1 MLAPVVPAVLL
12 VLVQISYPLASGVA
26 RDRVT
31 VAVVL
36 LSAGTALVHAVVTRG
51 IRYALG
57 FVVIVSGLGLV
68 AEIVGTATGF
78 PFGSYEYADG
88 RLGPALMGVPLVVAL
103 AWTGGLYPVWVVAG
117 LSTRRWGGRVGLTA
131 VGAVGWDLFL
141 DPQMVADGQ
150 WTWGAAGRGLP
161 GLDEIPYTN
170 YLGWFAVALVMAL
183 LLTGLDR
190 VAGTGSPNTFAP
202 AAERLPSTA
211 QTPAT
216 APDEAQDGT
225 SALKLGTPDPTGPE
239 HGSRGP
245 VSPIS
250 AAAVVPA
257 AVFMWTWLGSTL
269 AHAVF
274 LDLPYSAWYGCI
286 GLGVLGVPLLV
297 RSVAARRV

>member
-1 MLAPVVPAVLL
+1 MLAPAIPAVLL

-36 LSAGTALVHAVVTRG
+36 LSAGTALVHAVATRG

-78 PFGSYEYADG
+78 PFGCYAYADG
-88 RLGPALMGVPLVVAL
+88 RSGPAVAGVPLVVAL

-117 LSTRRWGGRVGLTA
+117 LLTRRWAGRVVLTA

-150 WTWGAAGRGLP
+150 WTWCAAGRGLP
-161 GLDEIPYTN
+161 GIDEIPYTN

-183 LLTGLDR
+183 LLTVLAR
-190 VAGTGSPNTFAP
+190 VAGTANAFAP
-202 AAERLPSTA
+202 AAARLLSTA
-211 QTPAT
+211 QTQAAAPEVAAGTPAL
-216 APDEAQDGT
+216 E
-225 SALKLGTPDPTGPE
+225 LGTADSTGPE
-239 HGSRGP
+239 HRSREP

-250 AAAVVPA
+250 ADAVVPV

-274 LDLPYSAWYGCI
+274 LDLPYSAWYGCV

-297 RSVAARRV
+297 RSAAARRG

>member
-1 MLAPVVPAVLL
+1 MLL
-12 VLVQISYPLASGVA
+12 VLVQISYPLASGDA

-36 LSAGTALVHAVVTRG
+36 LSAGTALVHAVATRG

-57 FVVIVSGLGLV
+57 FAVIVSGLGLV
-68 AEIVGTATGF
+68 AEVVGTATGF
-78 PFGSYEYADG
+78 PFGCYAYAVG
-88 RLGPALMGVPLVVAL
+88 RSGPAVAGVPLVVAL

-117 LSTRRWGGRVGLTA
+117 LSTRPWGGRVVLTA

-150 WTWGAAGRGLP
+150 WAWCAPGRGLP
-161 GLDEIPYTN
+161 GIDEIPYTN

-183 LLTGLDR
+183 LLTVLDR
-190 VAGTGSPNTFAP
+190 FVGRANANAFAP
-202 AAERLPSTA
+202 AAARLLSTA
-211 QTPAT
+211 QTQAA
-216 APDEAQDGT
+216 APDAAAGT
-225 SALKLGTPDPTGPE
+225 SPPALGTADSTSPE
-239 HGSRGP
+239 HRSRQP
-245 VSPIS
+245 VSPLS
-250 AAAVVPA
+250 ADAVVPV

-274 LDLPYSAWYGCI
+274 LDLPYSAWYGCV

-297 RSVAARRV
+297 RSAAARPG